1 MTILVLC
8 NVGAR
13 DVTVEGKA
21 LASAREGG
29 RRLLEEYAA
38 VTLPSHL

>member
-13 DVTVEGKA
+13 DVTVEGEVPPV
-21 LASAREGG
+21 LPHHR
-29 RRLLEEYAA
+29 
-38 VTLPSHL
+38 TLPPLHY